1 MGKKINDLNC
11 QKINKINDLNLNYK
25 RVNVK
30 WKEKESNSLGYKLI
44 DRMFLVSSIND
55 KGK

>member
-1 MGKKINDLNC
+1 MGK
-11 QKINKINDLNLNYK
+11 QINDLNLNYK